1 MSSSIGPT
9 ASTPEQQGSGTT
21 STAADSFPTSPP
33 TLALLSLGVQPRSMG
48 PLSDS
53 QLELQARVFREL
65 LSDPRSAQ
73 ELATWSAL
81 RDAAEAP
88 YNPATDDSTLAQKGS
103 PGEGLPH
110 PGDPAS
116 PANADV
122 SSLLMTTQL
131 MSGATPDAQPAAAA
145 DPEPTFAELIE
156 RHVRRTLAT
165 QATGRGTSDEVRLEL
180 TDAVLPETQ
189 LSLKR
194 SPSGWQLLAV
204 TGHRDSLERLEE
216 FAPALVKRFANA
228 SLGSLEVVTR
238 LQHSG
243 E

>member
-9 ASTPEQQGSGTT
+9 ASTPEQPGSGTAT
-21 STAADSFPTSPP
+21 TADSFPTSPP
-33 TLALLSLGVQPRSMG
+33 TFALISPGAQPRSMG
-48 PLSDS
+48 PLNDS

-81 RDAAEAP
+81 RGAAEAP
-88 YNPATDDSTLAQKGS
+88 YNPATDDSTLAQKG
-103 PGEGLPH
+103 PGGEGLLH

-131 MSGATPDAQPAAAA
+131 TGGPTPDAQLAATA

-165 QATGRGTSDEVRLEL
+165 QATGQGTSDEVRLEL

-194 SPSGWQLLAV
+194 SPAGWQLLAV

-228 SLGSLEVVTR
+228 SLGALEVVTR
-238 LQHSG
+238 LQHSA